1 MLNRLQGVVRPQA
14 AIVHLNLFPTI
25 ILYIFARIFEDLNIY
40 IHFMNPI
47 KKTIELPDGRTISI
61 ETGKLAKQADGAVEV
76 RMGNTVLL
84 ATVVSAKE
92 AGEGVDFMPLQVEYK
107 EKFSAA
113 GRFPGGFLKR
123 EGRASDYEILTAR
136 LVDRVLRPLF
146 PENYHADTFVN
157 IILFSADGVDAPDCL
172 AGLAASAALAV
183 SDIPFNG
190 PISEV
195 RVARIGGKFVIDPTF
210 EELQKA
216 DMELMVGATY
226 DNIMMVEGEMNEVSE
241 AELLDALRAAHE
253 AIKVQCKAQMELA
266 EAVGKAKREYCH
278 EVNDEE
284 LRADV
289 KAKCYDRAYAVAK
302 AGSADKHWRQDSFDA
317 ICDEYIESLP
327 EEEREEKAP
336 LVKRYYH
343 DVEKEAVRRCI
354 LDEGIRLDGRKTT
367 EIRPIWIETD
377 YLPGPH
383 GSAIFTRGE
392 TQALATATLGTKL
405 DEKILDDVL
414 NQGRERF
421 LLHYNFPPFS
431 TGEAKA
437 QRGVGRREVGH
448 GNLAHRALKRMFP
461 DDFPY
466 VCRVVSDIL
475 ESNGSS
481 SMATVCAG
489 TLALLD
495 AGVKMKRPVSGIAM
509 GLITDTE
516 SDKYA
521 ILSDILGD
529 EDHLGDMDFKV
540 TGTTEGITATQMD
553 IKCDGLSYE
562 ILERALNQAREG
574 RLHILNLINEAMPAP
589 REDYKPHVPRIVTML
604 IPKDLIGAVI
614 GPGGKIIQGI
624 QEESGATVSID
635 EIEEGGY
642 IEVAAPNR
650 DAIDKALAMIN
661 AIVEL
666 PEEGK
671 VYDGTVRSIMDFGAF
686 VEFMPHRDGLLHIS
700 EIAWE
705 RLDDMAASGLK
716 EGDKVQVKLIEIDKK
731 TGKYRLSMRAL
742 LPKPEGYVEPQRAPR
757 GERAPRREGGER
769 RENRGPRREG
779 GERRENRGPRPPKK
793 D

>member
-1 MLNRLQGVVRPQA
+1 
-14 AIVHLNLFPTI
+14 
-25 ILYIFARIFEDLNIY
+25 
-40 IHFMNPI
+40 MNPI
-47 KKTIELPDGRTISI
+47 KKTIELPDGRTITI

-76 RMGNTVLL
+76 RMGNTMLL

-146 PENYHADTFVN
+146 PDNYHADTFVN

-172 AGLAASAALAV
+172 AGLAASAAIAV

-195 RVARIGGKFVIDPTF
+195 RVARVDGKFVIDPTF
-210 EELQKA
+210 DELQKA

-226 DNIMMVEGEMNEVSE
+226 DNIMMVEGEMDEASE
-241 AELLDALRAAHE
+241 AELLAALRAAHD
-253 AIKVQCKAQMELA
+253 AIKVQCKVQMELA
-266 EAVGKAKREYCH
+266 EAVDKAKREYCH
-278 EVNDEE
+278 EVNDEA

-289 KAKCYDRAYAVAK
+289 HEKCYDRAYAIAK

-317 ICDEYIESLP
+317 ICNEYIESLP
-327 EEEREEKAP
+327 EEERDEKAP

-392 TQALATATLGTKL
+392 TQALATVTLGTKL

-437 QRGVGRREVGH
+437 QRGVGRREIGH

-461 DDFPY
+461 KDFPY

-495 AGVKMKRPVSGIAM
+495 AGVKMRKPVSGIAM

-540 TGTTEGITATQMD
+540 TGTVDGITATQMD

-562 ILERALNQAREG
+562 ILEKALLQAREG
-574 RLHILNLINEAMPAP
+574 RLHILNLINEAIPAP

-604 IPKDLIGAVI
+604 IPKELIGAVI

-642 IEVAAPNR
+642 IEVAASNR
-650 DAIDKALAMIN
+650 DSIDKALAMIN

-671 VYDGTVRSIMDFGAF
+671 VYDGIVRSIMDFGAF

-742 LPKPEGYVEPQRAPR
+742 LPKPEGYVEPVRAPR
-757 GERAPRREGGER
+757 GERGPRRDGDRPRREGGD
-769 RENRGPRREG
+769 RGPRREG
-779 GERRENRGPRPPKK
+779 GDRGPRREPRAPKK